1 MGKTGKL
8 TLAGWLLT
16 PEGVMEAGVVEVADG
31 TIQAVRERAGYAGA
45 IDIDA
50 GDALIAPGFIDIHIH
65 GAVGTSFMGAPEK
78 MDGILRHHFRNGTT
92 SLLGT
97 TSTGPGDKISSALVA
112 IADKMREQAEQLE
125 RLRRESPIIRGASG
139 DGEGGSEAGAEAGL
153 GSGSASK
160 ELGSNLL
167 GAHVEGP
174 YLNPKQAGAQNPEW
188 LRHPDLDE
196 YKGWEKLAPIKMIT
210 IAPELP
216 GAEAVIR
223 YIRGQGGTLI
233 SAGHTDALYEEMLC
247 GIEWG
252 VSHCTHFGN
261 GMRGLHHR
269 EPGVFGSG
277 LLRDEL
283 TVELIC
289 DGIHVHPQVLELVYR
304 VKGASSVALIT
315 DAVAYC
321 GLPDGVYRGDTSK
334 REVIVENG
342 SVRLK
347 ESGGLSGSSLTMN
360 RGAKRMY
367 YLGVPLT
374 EIWQMASATPARLLG
389 LADRKGALRAGMDA
403 DLIVLD
409 RDFAV
414 LAAMVGGVATRWGV

>member
-1 MGKTGKL
+1 MGKSGKI
-8 TLAGWLLT
+8 TLAGRLLT
-16 PEGVMEAGVVEVADG
+16 PEGVIEAGVVEVADG
-31 TIQAVRERAGYAGA
+31 TIQEVRERAGYAGA

-97 TSTGPGDKISSALVA
+97 TSTGPGDKISSSLVA
-112 IADKMREQAEQLE
+112 VADKMREQAEQLE
-125 RLRRESPIIRGASG
+125 RLRQESPVIRVAS
-139 DGEGGSEAGAEAGL
+139 AGAEG
-153 GSGSASK
+153 GASS
-160 ELGSNLL
+160 EGGADGEALGSNLL

-188 LRHPDLDE
+188 LRNPDLDE

-223 YIRGQGGTLI
+223 YIHGRGGTLI
-233 SAGHTDALYEEMLC
+233 SAGHTDAVYEEMLR

-347 ESGGLSGSSLTMN
+347 ESGGLAGSSLTMN

-367 YLGVPLT
+367 DLGVPLT
-374 EIWQMASATPARLLG
+374 EVWQMASATPARLLG

-414 LAAMVGGVATRWGV
+414 LAALVGGVGTRWGV

>member
-1 MGKTGKL
+1 MAQGVANTGKM
-8 TLAGWLLT
+8 TLAGRLLT
-16 PEGVMEAGVVEVADG
+16 PDGVMESGIVEVADG
-31 TIQAVRERAGYAGA
+31 TIQAVRERAGYSGA
-45 IDIDA
+45 IDVDA

-92 SLLGT
+92 SLLAT
-97 TSTGPGDKISSALVA
+97 TSTGSGEKISAALVA
-112 IADKMREQAEQLE
+112 VADKMREQAEQLE
-125 RLRRESPIIRGASG
+125 RLRRESPVIQAASG
-139 DGEGGSEAGAEAGL
+139 GDGGSVEAGSGL
-153 GSGSASK
+153 ANAA
-160 ELGSNLL
+160 LGSNLL

-174 YLNPKQAGAQNPEW
+174 YLNLKQAGAQNPEW

-223 YIRGQGGTLI
+223 YIRSQGRTLI
-233 SAGHTDALYEEMLC
+233 SAGHTDAVYEEMLR

-252 VSHCTHFGN
+252 VTHCTHFGN

-304 VKGASSVALIT
+304 VKGAASVALIT

-360 RGAKRMY
+360 RGAKRMAD
-367 YLGVPLT
+367 LGASLSDV
-374 EIWQMASATPARLLG
+374 WQMASATPARLLG